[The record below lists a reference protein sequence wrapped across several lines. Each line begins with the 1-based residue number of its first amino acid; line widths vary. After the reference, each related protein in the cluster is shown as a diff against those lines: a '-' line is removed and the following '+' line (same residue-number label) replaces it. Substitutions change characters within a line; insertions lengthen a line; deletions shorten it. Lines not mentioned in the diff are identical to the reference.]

1 MSNKELEK
9 EILTRLLHAHPEGLG
24 KEVLDNFRGEKVVA
38 GALKLLQDKGWIQG
52 GTVSIEGHEPSVT
65 YPVKL
70 TASGVDAAKECES
83 RKD

>member
-38 GALKLLQDKGWIQG
+38 GALKLLQDKGFIHG
-52 GTVSIEGHEPSVT
+52 GTVSIEDHQPSVT

-83 RKD
+83 